1 MESLESLRETVDTA
15 STLQE
20 QEEQN
25 IAASFCLLL
34 LLVAGVVWLSH
45 LVRQSK
51 LKFITLGS
59 LALIIGLISGG
70 LLYAYFQ
77 VFLGKAIPR
86 TLVAFQYEVYMD
98 LLLPPIIFYAGFSI
112 KKKAFFSNF
121 GALVTLGVF
130 GTIISAVV
138 VALLSYFVLIVLGL
152 DDASHVSNSL
162 ALGVVMSSSDSVAAL
177 QALSSEVH
185 PQLHS
190 LVFGEAVVNDATA
203 IVLLRAIQKIH
214 SQSQL
219 SGSTL
224 FLVLINFFRL
234 SVLSLLLGVM
244 LGLIT
249 AFILKT
255 SFWQKHSTD
264 REVSLLAALGFM
276 SYLAAESLGL
286 SGVFAVFFCGL
297 TQSHYAWHSLS
308 PSAKVVSVYAF
319 RVMSFLA
326 ELMLF
331 LSSGLDIWSSSLWEI
346 PWSAKSSIFLSI
358 LWVTVFLSFAVV
370 LARFAVITPL
380 VELINVWRPEVAHIS
395 GKNCI
400 ALCLAGC
407 ARGAVTLALAVNHFL
422 GGHDNIT
429 KTNRI
434 LSAAC
439 ILTVVL
445 STVFLGGIIPLLFD
459 ILLKSDEVLG
469 HDASTNLSF
478 KRHASVLSTYEDYPV
493 LNVKGLK
500 KRWKHVDYS
509 ILQPIFG
516 GRTMVEYH
524 SPPPSPGRWRG
535 PRSAIHVLKRAPE
548 VESRVKAPARL
559 SNDLSTPFLTEI
571 DEDVESNLPPGSPA
585 HREESEAPKN
595 TLERLFSHPGEES
608 ESEDLVDGEVQIGG
622 VLQRAETLLRD
633 QEETESP

>member
-1 MESLESLRETVDTA
+1 MESHSFLDGGTVD
-15 STLQE
+15 SVSSSQNQE
-20 QEEQN
+20 QHQEQN
-25 IAASFCLLL
+25 LAASFCLLL
-34 LLVAGVVWLSH
+34 FLVAGVVWLSH

-59 LALIIGLISGG
+59 LSLIIGLISGG
-70 LLYAYFQ
+70 LLHAYFE

-138 VALLSYFVLIVLGL
+138 VAFFSYYVLIILGL

-177 QALSSEVH
+177 QALSSESH

-224 FLVLINFFRL
+224 FLVLVNFFRL
-234 SVLSLLLGVM
+234 SVLSLLLGII

-346 PWSAKSSIFLSI
+346 PWGAKSSIFLSI
-358 LWVTVFLSFAVV
+358 FWITLFLSLAVI
-370 LARFAVITPL
+370 LARFAVIAPL
-380 VELINVWRPEVAHIS
+380 VELIILWRPEVTHIS

-422 GGHDNIT
+422 GGHHDIT

-434 LSAAC
+434 LSAAS

-445 STVFLGGIIPLLFD
+445 STVLLGGVIPVLFD
-459 ILLKSDEVLG
+459 MLLKSDEVLG
-469 HDASTNLSF
+469 HDASANLSF
-478 KRHASVLSTYEDYPV
+478 RRQASVLSTYEDYPV
-493 LNVKGLK
+493 LNVRGLK

-516 GRTMVEYH
+516 GRTMAEYH

-535 PRSAIHVLKRAPE
+535 PRSAIRVLKRAPE
-548 VESRVKAPARL
+548 VESRVKAPTRS
-559 SNDLSTPFLTEI
+559 SNDLRTPFLTEI
-571 DEDVESNLPPGSPA
+571 DEDMESDLPPGSPA
-585 HREESEAPKN
+585 HRKE
-595 TLERLFSHPGEES
+595 
-608 ESEDLVDGEVQIGG
+608 EVQKNAIERE
-622 VLQRAETLLRD
+622 VLFFCAFYV
-633 QEETESP
+633 

>member
-1 MESLESLRETVDTA
+1 MESMEPFASLDNAA
-15 STLQE
+15 SILQE
-20 QEEQN
+20 EAQEEQN
-25 IAASFCLLL
+25 MAASFCLLL
-34 LLVAGVVWLSH
+34 LLLAGVVWLSH

-59 LALIIGLISGG
+59 LSLLVGLFSGG
-70 LLYAYFQ
+70 LLYAYFE
-77 VFLGKAIPR
+77 VFLGKTIPR
-86 TLVAFQYEVYMD
+86 TLVDFQYEVYMD

-138 VALLSYFVLIVLGL
+138 VAVLSYFVLIVLGL
-152 DDASHVSNSL
+152 DDDAHVSNSL
-162 ALGVVMSSSDSVAAL
+162 ALGVVLSSSDSVAAL
-177 QALSSEVH
+177 QALSSESH

-224 FLVLINFFRL
+224 FLVLVNFFRL
-234 SVLSLLLGVM
+234 ALLSLLLGIM

-319 RVMSFLA
+319 RVMAFLA

-331 LSSGLDIWSSSLWEI
+331 LSSGLDIWSSSLWEL
-346 PWSAKSSIFLSI
+346 PWGSKSSILLSI
-358 LWVTVFLSFAVV
+358 FWTTVFLSVAVI
-370 LARFAVITPL
+370 LARFAVIAPL
-380 VELINVWRPEVAHIS
+380 VELINLWRPEATHIS
-395 GKNCI
+395 GQNCI

-422 GGHDNIT
+422 GGQDHIS

-445 STVFLGGIIPLLFD
+445 STVLLGGIIPLVFD
-459 ILLKSDEVLG
+459 MLLKSDEVLG
-469 HDASTNLSF
+469 QSASANMSF
-478 KRHASVLSTYEDYPV
+478 KRNASALSTYEDYPV

-500 KRWKHVDYS
+500 KRWKHLDHS

-516 GRTMVEYH
+516 GRTLVEYH
-524 SPPPSPGRWRG
+524 SPPPSPGRWKG

-548 VESRVKAPARL
+548 VESRVQAPARP
-559 SNDLSTPFLTEI
+559 SNDLRTPFLNEI
-571 DEDVESNLPPGSPA
+571 DEDVESDLPPGSPA
-585 HREESEAPKN
+585 HMEEEAQKN
-595 TLERLFSHPGEES
+595 ALECAFFLCASS
-608 ESEDLVDGEVQIGG
+608 YV
-622 VLQRAETLLRD
+622 
-633 QEETESP
+633 SPAINLIYYNNQVILILI